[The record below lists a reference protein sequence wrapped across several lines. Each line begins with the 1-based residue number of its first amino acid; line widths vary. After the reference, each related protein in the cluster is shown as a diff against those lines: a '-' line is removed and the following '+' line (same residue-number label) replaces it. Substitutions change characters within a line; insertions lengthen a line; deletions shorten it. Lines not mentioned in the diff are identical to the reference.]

1 MAEKYTG
8 LTEEEVRRRTA
19 AGQVNTTDTGI
30 SRTTSEICR
39 THIFTVFNFLNV
51 VLAVLVVMTGQLRN
65 LAFLLT
71 AVANTAIGIIQE
83 MRVKQQIDQLSV
95 ITASK
100 AKVIRD
106 GKRREIPLDQI
117 VLGDIMILESGDQV
131 GSDCRILES
140 SGVEANESMITG
152 ESVSIRKNNGD
163 SLYSGSFLS
172 AGSCVAE
179 VVNIG
184 KDNYATILAAKAKNK
199 KRASSEM
206 QNAIGKII
214 RVVGFLIVPVGIML
228 YISQTSVPGT
238 SWGDAV
244 NNTVA
249 GVIGMIPE
257 GLVLLTSVSF
267 IAGVGKLAMKGALVQ
282 EMESIEALARVNVLC
297 TDKTGTITTGELEV
311 IKAEPCGSM
320 DEEEIAAAMSS
331 LAWAFDDVNATQ
343 TALRNFYSM
352 HTSWQAQTLI
362 PFSSARKYRAAS
374 FKDHGSFVL
383 GAPEF
388 ILEKDD
394 PVLDKVER
402 YAGEGNRVLLLAS
415 CSALSEQDGSITGP
429 QPQALIVISDCVR
442 EDAADTFAF
451 FDSQHVA
458 VKVISGDNPATV
470 SNIAVKAGLKNGD
483 KYIDARELP
492 EDEEE
497 MKQAVAKYTVFGR
510 VTPEQKQRI
519 IHAYQSAGNVV
530 GMVGDGVNDVLAL
543 KDADCGIAMA
553 DGSDAARQVA
563 HIVLM
568 DSDFAHMKEIFRE
581 GSTIISNIQRVS
593 SLYLTKT
600 IYSVILSVLFIL
612 IGKSYPFV
620 PIQLTLISTFAIGIP
635 SFFLALE
642 QTDSPIQS
650 GFMKNVLSVAVPGAA
665 AMVINMLLI
674 QLMSAVFGFSTGV
687 TATYNLIVA
696 TVVSM
701 LVLDRVSQPL
711 NRMRRYVINTMLVLF
726 AISIIFFPDFFGI
739 EKVFVWRM
747 VFIIPFVIFT
757 WYSMAF
763 FEWLI
768 HAIFRKRL
776 K

>member
-1 MAEKYTG
+1 
-8 LTEEEVRRRTA
+8 
-19 AGQVNTTDTGI
+19 
-30 SRTTSEICR
+30 
-39 THIFTVFNFLNV
+39 
-51 VLAVLVVMTGQLRN
+51 
-65 LAFLLT
+65 
-71 AVANTAIGIIQE
+71 
-83 MRVKQQIDQLSV
+83 
-95 ITASK
+95 
-100 AKVIRD
+100 
-106 GKRREIPLDQI
+106 
-117 VLGDIMILESGDQV
+117 
-131 GSDCRILES
+131 
-140 SGVEANESMITG
+140 
-152 ESVSIRKNNGD
+152 
-163 SLYSGSFLS
+163 
-172 AGSCVAE
+172 
-179 VVNIG
+179 
-184 KDNYATILAAKAKNK
+184 
-199 KRASSEM
+199 
-206 QNAIGKII
+206 
-214 RVVGFLIVPVGIML
+214 
-228 YISQTSVPGT
+228 
-238 SWGDAV
+238 
-244 NNTVA
+244 
-249 GVIGMIPE
+249 
-257 GLVLLTSVSF
+257 
-267 IAGVGKLAMKGALVQ
+267 
-282 EMESIEALARVNVLC
+282 
-297 TDKTGTITTGELEV
+297 
-311 IKAEPCGSM
+311 
-320 DEEEIAAAMSS
+320 
-331 LAWAFDDVNATQ
+331 
-343 TALRNFYSM
+343 
-352 HTSWQAQTLI
+352 
-362 PFSSARKYRAAS
+362 
-374 FKDHGSFVL
+374 
-383 GAPEF
+383 
-388 ILEKDD
+388 
-394 PVLDKVER
+394 
-402 YAGEGNRVLLLAS
+402 
-415 CSALSEQDGSITGP
+415 
-429 QPQALIVISDCVR
+429 
-442 EDAADTFAF
+442 
-451 FDSQHVA
+451 
-458 VKVISGDNPATV
+458 
-470 SNIAVKAGLKNGD
+470 
-483 KYIDARELP
+483 
-492 EDEEE
+492 
-497 MKQAVAKYTVFGR
+497 
-510 VTPEQKQRI
+510 
-519 IHAYQSAGNVV
+519 
-530 GMVGDGVNDVLAL
+530 
-543 KDADCGIAMA
+543 MA

>member
-1 MAEKYTG
+1 MTEKYTG
-8 LTEEEVRRRTA
+8 LTSEEVRTRMEDGR
-19 AGQVNTTDTGI
+19 VNTAETGI
-30 SRTTSEICR
+30 SRTTGEICKSY
-39 THIFTVFNFLNV
+39 IFTFFNFLNV

-71 AVANTAIGIIQE
+71 AIANTVIGIVQE

-106 GKRREIPLDQI
+106 GEQKEIPLDQI
-117 VLGDIMILESGDQV
+117 VLDDIMVLESGDQV

-152 ESVSIRKNNGD
+152 ESVSIRKKDGD
-163 SLYSGSFLS
+163 ELYSGSYLS
-172 AGSCVAE
+172 AGSCVAQ
-179 VVNIG
+179 VINIG
-184 KDNYATILAAKAKNK
+184 KDNYATILASKAKNK

-206 QNAIGKII
+206 QNAINKII
-214 RVVGFLIVPVGIML
+214 RVVGFLIVPVGILL
-228 YISQTSVPGT
+228 YLSQIAVPGT

-282 EMESIEALARVNVLC
+282 EMESIESLARVNVLC

-311 IKAEPCGSM
+311 VKAVPCGSM
-320 DEEEIAAAMSS
+320 DEEEITAAMSS
-331 LAWAFDDVNATQ
+331 LTWSFDDVNVTQ
-343 TALRNFYSM
+343 NALRSFYTIR
-352 HTSWQAQTLI
+352 TSWEAEQLI
-362 PFSSARKYRAAS
+362 PFSSARKYRAAT
-374 FKDHGSFVL
+374 FREHGSFVL

-388 ILEKDD
+388 ILEKEA
-394 PVLDKVER
+394 PVLKQVDDFAAQG
-402 YAGEGNRVLLLAS
+402 YRVLLLAQ
-415 CSALSEQDGSITGP
+415 CSSIDPESGSISGP
-429 QPQALIVISDCVR
+429 EPQALIIISDCVR

-483 KYIDARELP
+483 KYIDARDLP
-492 EDEEE
+492 EDDTE
-497 MKQAVAKYTVFGR
+497 MKLAVARYTVFGR

-519 IHAYQSAGNVV
+519 IHAYQAAGNVV

-553 DGSDAARQVA
+553 EGSDAARQVA

-568 DSDFAHMKEIFRE
+568 DSDFVHMKEIFRE

-600 IYSVILSVLFIL
+600 IYSVILSVLFTL
-612 IGKSYPFV
+612 LGKSYPFI

-642 QTDSPIQS
+642 QTDSPIQT

-674 QLMSAVFGFSTGV
+674 QAMSTVFGFSTDV
-687 TATYNLIVA
+687 TSTYNLIVA
-696 TVVSM
+696 TFVSM

-711 NRMRRYVINTMLVLF
+711 NRMRRYLINTMIVLF

-739 EKVFVWRM
+739 QNVFVWRM

-757 WYSMAF
+757 SWSMSF

-776 K
+776 N